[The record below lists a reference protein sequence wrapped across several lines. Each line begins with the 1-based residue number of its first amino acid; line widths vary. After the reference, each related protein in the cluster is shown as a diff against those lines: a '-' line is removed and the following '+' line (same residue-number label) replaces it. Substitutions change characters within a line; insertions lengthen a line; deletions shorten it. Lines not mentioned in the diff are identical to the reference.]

1 MADVPIPDAGLGSG
15 FSNVTMQVGG
25 AVGLASV
32 TTIATSHAHGIA
44 SFQLAYLLAALI
56 VGAALAVVLVGLRA
70 RAASAPERRAAS
82 AHVEEA
88 A

>member
-1 MADVPIPDAGLGSG
+1 MSEVPIADAGLGSG

-44 SFQLAYLLAALI
+44 SFQLAYLLAAVI
-56 VGAALAVVLVGLRA
+56 VAGALAVVLIGLRA
-70 RAASAPERRAAS
+70 RAAVAPQQHATPARA
-82 AHVEEA
+82 EEA